1 VTSGYVPLDYD
12 YGVYHLRLRRH
23 SASSLP
29 LPPCL
34 FTAFPACPPA
44 RLVTGYCSRSLYLAR
59 SRALSRSLARSISL
73 ARALPR
79 ALVFFL
85 VLFFSRDLHL
95 LNPVLIFFE
104 FRQSP
109 GLSIFC
115 CFGEKFL
122 AKDFLF
128 FFFVLFLVFFIL
140 WNCMH
145 FPFLASFASAS
156 SWLPFSFSVFSL
168 FLTWVCNCFVPSVV
182 ETG

>member
-1 VTSGYVPLDYD
+1 MTSGYVPLASD

-23 SASSLP
+23 SASSLSP
-29 LPPCL
+29 PPCL

-59 SRALSRSLARSISL
+59 SLA
-73 ARALPR
+73 R

-95 LNPVLIFFE
+95 LNPVLIFWE
-104 FRQSP
+104 FLQSP
-109 GLSIFC
+109 GVSIYFF

-122 AKDFLF
+122 AKEFFFVFLF
-128 FFFVLFLVFFIL
+128 FFLVFFIL

-145 FPFLASFASAS
+145 FLSL
-156 SWLPFSFSVFSL
+156 LPLLLLLPGCLFSFSVFSL